1 MDQVTIV
8 IVNYEGQADTRE
20 CLTSLLEIKH
30 TQFQFNVLVVDNGSI
45 QAFKLP
51 RSLTKKNIE
60 VVRSQAN
67 LGFTGGNNLGIW
79 YARENYNPDY
89 ILLLNN
95 DTTVEPMFLEEMI
108 QFSKDHLDV
117 GLIGSK
123 IYFSKGREFHSET
136 YAPSDRGKVIWFAGG
151 SIDWPN
157 LVAFHRGVDEV
168 DRGQFDQ
175 SIQTDFI
182 TGCSLLIPR
191 TVFEKIGGL
200 NKDYFLYLED
210 VDYCLRA
217 QQAGFKLGICPESVV
232 WHKNAGSSGGAGS
245 ETSVYYQTRNRLYF
259 ALKYAHWYYKF
270 TAVRLALQKLL
281 FGTRVERKAVVDLM
295 IGNMGKQPII

>member
-20 CLTSLLEIKH
+20 CLMSLMDIKH
-30 TQFQFNVLVVDNGSI
+30 SQFEVTILVVDNGSV
-45 QAFKLP
+45 QNFKLP
-51 RSLTKKNIE
+51 KSLQKKNIE

-67 LGFTGGNNLGIW
+67 LGFTGGNNLGMW

-95 DTTVEPMFLEEMI
+95 DTTVDPSFLEAMV

-117 GLIGSK
+117 GMIGSK
-123 IYFSKGREFHSET
+123 IYFSKGREFHAASYSLAEK
-136 YAPSDRGKVIWFAGG
+136 GKVIWFAGG

-168 DRGQFDQ
+168 DRGQFDH
-175 SIQTDFI
+175 IFETDFI

-191 TVFEKIGGL
+191 TVFEKIGYL
-200 NKDYFLYLED
+200 EKNYFLYLED

-217 QQAGFKLGICPESVV
+217 QQAGFKLAICSESIV
-232 WHKNAGSSGGAGS
+232 WHKNAGSSGGSGS
-245 ETSVYYQTRNRLYF
+245 ETQVYYQTRNRLYF
-259 ALKYAHWYYKF
+259 AARYASLHYKF
-270 TAVRLALQKLL
+270 TALRIAVQQLL
-281 FGTRVERKAVVDLM
+281 FGTRVERKAVLDLLL
-295 IGNMGKQPII
+295 GNMGKQPII